1 MPAVAPQ
8 IIRPHLNDAMKATT
22 ATPATKGNLNSN
34 DNTAKAF
41 ARIFPGGT
49 PFFGGGTELYFTQF
63 QCVSELSKLA
73 RLATDFT
80 CIISSQVGSPEN
92 ILWDSW
98 PT

>member
-49 PFFGGGTELYFTQF
+49 PFFVGGDRTVLYPIPM
-63 QCVSELSKLA
+63 CKRA
-73 RLATDFT
+73 
-80 CIISSQVGSPEN
+80 
-92 ILWDSW
+92 
-98 PT
+98 